1 MHPYRDFPDKA
12 FWNRAVS
19 NQSVSTLSGLFD
31 GMGALAGARIST
43 AGSCFAQHIGR
54 ALRKRG
60 LGYLDLEP
68 APPFL
73 TADEADRL
81 GYGVY
86 SCRYGN
92 IYTVRQLLQL
102 FQEAHG
108 ERTPAEGIWTAGGR
122 HFDALRPGLQPD
134 GFATAEEAR
143 ALRRAHLAAV
153 REMFARTDIFVFT
166 LGLTEAWQSLADGT
180 VYPLAPGVIAG
191 EYDPAR
197 YGFVNFRYPEIRRD
211 FETFLTLLRRIRPG
225 VRVLLTVSPVPLA
238 ATASGDH
245 VLVATTQSKATLRA
259 VAGDLAAE
267 HEGVFYFPSYEV
279 ITGQPTRHAFYAPDL
294 RNVVQAGV
302 DEVMRHF
309 FADAPGKVAP
319 APATQQAPADGY
331 DDDADIHCE
340 EALLGKL
347 T

>member
-1 MHPYRDFPDKA
+1 MGPLA
-12 FWNRAVS
+12 RA
-19 NQSVSTLSGLFD
+19 QI
-31 GMGALAGARIST
+31 AT

-54 ALRKRG
+54 ALRKRN

-68 APPFL
+68 APSFL
-73 TADEADRL
+73 TPDEANRL
-81 GYGVY
+81 GYELY
-86 SCRYGN
+86 TCRYGN

-108 ERTPAEGIWTAGGR
+108 TRQPLDGIWTTKGR

-134 GFATAEEAR
+134 GFETEDEVR
-143 ALRRAHLAAV
+143 VLRDAHLAAV
-153 REMFARTDIFVFT
+153 REMFARADIFVFT
-166 LGLTEAWQSLADGT
+166 LGLTEAWESLEDGT
-180 VYPLAPGVIAG
+180 VYPSAPGVIAG
-191 EYDPAR
+191 DYDPKR
-197 YGFVNFRYPEIRRD
+197 YGFVNFRYPEVYRD
-211 FETFLTLLRRIRPG
+211 FETFLHLLRQCKPG

-267 HEGVFYFPSYEV
+267 HDDVFYFPSYEV
-279 ITGQPTRHAFYAPDL
+279 ITGQPTRHGFYAPDL

-302 DEVMRHF
+302 DTVMQHF
-309 FADAPGKVAP
+309 FAPEPEIAPPAPSAP
-319 APATQQAPADGY
+319 APPDVAAGY
-331 DDDADIHCE
+331 EYCE

-347 T
+347 S